1 MDSLQIHATCSGRSN
16 SKLKFN
22 DILTYLPAVTAVRY
36 RLESLA
42 TAVTELL
49 NPVSSKKPRSALQ
62 DIAMNYCQHSQI
74 LNNSKFVATKLLFS
88 SV

>member
-22 DILTYLPAVTAVRY
+22 DITYLPAVIAVPY

-42 TAVTELL
+42 TAVTELF